1 MKMTFHKET
10 KVIFELS
17 VVKCIKNNVAIIKI
31 AKSKSTGSPTPQQPK
46 LCNLC
51 YFFCIFSYGI

>member
-17 VVKCIKNNVAIIKI
+17 VVSGIKNNVAIIKI
-31 AKSKSTGSPTPQQPK
+31 AKSKSTGSPTIHTIS
-46 LCNLC
+46 NNN
-51 YFFCIFSYGI
+51 FNWIW